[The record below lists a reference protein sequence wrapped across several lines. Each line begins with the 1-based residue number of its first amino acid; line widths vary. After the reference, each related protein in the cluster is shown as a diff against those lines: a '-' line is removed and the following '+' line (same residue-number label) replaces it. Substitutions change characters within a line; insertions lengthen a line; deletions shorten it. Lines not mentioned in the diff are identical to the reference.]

1 MTKKWFSV
9 SMILALVFTLLV
21 PFGALSADGHE
32 NNEPVFSEETGSL
45 TIYKYALETDELD
58 SGEPGTGEPEQGVPE
73 EAEELDGVVFKITQ
87 THSFNPN
94 SNQWV
99 ELEEPI
105 ETFSDETANGMTEF
119 ENLPLGR
126 YTVVEH
132 SGPDHVNL
140 NSEEFTVEIPMTN
153 EDGSSVNYDVTI
165 YPKNEVIRGAVQL
178 QKVDETGEP
187 MAGVNFTLHG
197 ENLDE
202 GQETQFT
209 TNEAGVIQVDGLR
222 YGDYYFTEDAPP
234 SGYVGT
240 GDHQHDFSITDT
252 GSFAN
257 SDQTGEVEEV
267 MVTNFPETTIDKVAN
282 LEMNQIN
289 REEDFDYTLTIDIP
303 EDIASYEQFEI
314 VDELDED
321 LNFTG
326 DYTITADGD
335 DVSDAFDG
343 PSENDSILQWNA
355 TDFNLLDGKDQLSIT
370 FTVYIDGEAN
380 ESAIENS
387 AEVHYENQ
395 FNVNDTVDSNTTK
408 VTPTIGSITLFK
420 RDAENEE
427 LLDGAKFQL
436 WDDNGEEVEGVKT
449 GDNGEFYWGDLD
461 YGEYYLEEVK
471 APNGYNL
478 PQKMFDVQVTGED
491 GNVEMTVFNEEGENE
506 LPATGGIGTSLF
518 TAIGLTLMTIALVIY
533 FRRRHQLA

>member
-9 SMILALVFTLLV
+9 SMIFALVFTLLV
-21 PFGALSADGHE
+21 PFGALSADSQGE
-32 NNEPVFSEETGSL
+32 DGVRETGSL
-45 TIYKYALETDELD
+45 TIYKYALENDELD
-58 SGEPGTGEPEQGVPE
+58 NGEPGTGEPEQGVPE

-87 THSFNPN
+87 THKFDPGQNV
-94 SNQWV
+94 WTDDFD
-99 ELEEPI
+99 EP
-105 ETFSDETANGMTEF
+105 FVDYSDETVNGMTSF

-140 NSEEFTVEIPMTN
+140 NPEEFTVEIPMTS
-153 EDGSSVNYDVTI
+153 EDGSSVNYDVVI
-165 YPKNEVIRGAVQL
+165 YPKNELIRGAVQL

-202 GQETQFT
+202 GQGTQFT

-240 GDHQHDFSITDT
+240 GDHQHEFSITES
-252 GSFAN
+252 GSIVN
-257 SDQTGEVEEV
+257 VDPSGQIEDV
-267 MVTNFPETTIDKVAN
+267 MVTNFPETTITKTNDVG
-282 LEMNQIN
+282 EGGIN
-289 REEDFDYTLTIDIP
+289 RGVDFDYTLTIDIP

-314 VDELDED
+314 VDELDEN
-321 LNFTG
+321 LNFSGFG
-326 DYTITADGD
+326 DITADGE
-335 DVSDAFDG
+335 DVSEAFES
-343 PSENDSILQWNA
+343 SEINSTLKWNA
-355 TDFNLLDGKDQLSIT
+355 TDFNMLDGKNELKIN
-370 FTVYIDGEAN
+370 FTVQINGDAN

-387 AEVHYENQ
+387 AEVQYENEY
-395 FNVNDTVDSNTTK
+395 NVNGTVESNTTE

-420 RDAENEE
+420 RDSENEK
-427 LLDGAKFQL
+427 LLDGAEFQL
-436 WDDNGEEVEGVKT
+436 WGDSENKIEDVKS
-449 GDNGEFYWGDLD
+449 GDNGEFHWDDLD
-461 YGEYYLEEVK
+461 YGQYYLEEVK
-471 APNGYNL
+471 APNGYKL
-478 PQKMFDVQVTGED
+478 PQKMFSVEVSGDEGDVTITID
-491 GNVEMTVFNEEGENE
+491 NVKSDHE

-518 TAIGLTLMTIALVIY
+518 TAIGLTLMIIALVIY